1 MKNKLLNKEKIH
13 LGYELFMAVLALIA
27 VVIAFLDV
35 TGKINMH
42 TGYNEF
48 YYTELV
54 ILIIFALDYFTR
66 LFKADNKRLFVRK
79 NIPDLISIIPFNAF
93 LRAFRIVRFVRVLRF
108 IRVIK
113 LFRFFALIKKFK
125 FNINKFIYTNGL
137 IYVIYI
143 TIAMIIFG
151 AIGIYHFE
159 YGLSVHS
166 FEDALWW
173 SFVTIS
179 SVGYGDIAPVTTYGR
194 LIASLQ
200 MIVGMGFA
208 GMLTG
213 TIATY
218 FIGNKIKQTVKT
230 TRGILNLSDMSSEE
244 LQIVLEFVDDI
255 RKKRQ

>member
-1 MKNKLLNKEKIH
+1 MKNKALYLNKERIH
-13 LGYELFMAVLALIA
+13 LGYELFMALLALIA
-27 VVIAFLDV
+27 VVIAFLDL

-42 TGYNEF
+42 VSHNEF
-48 YYTELV
+48 YYTELA
-54 ILIIFALDYFTR
+54 ILIVFAVDYLAR
-66 LFKADNKRLFVRK
+66 LYSAEDKRLFIRK
-79 NIPDLISIIPFNAF
+79 NIPDLLSIIPFNAF
-93 LRAFRIVRFVRVLRF
+93 FRAFRVVRLLRVLRL
-108 IRVIK
+108 VK
-113 LFRFFALIKKFK
+113 LFRFAVVAKKFK
-125 FNINKFIYTNGL
+125 LNINHFVYTNGL

-159 YGLSVHS
+159 YGLTIFS

-194 LIASLQ
+194 LIAVMQ
-200 MIVGMGFA
+200 MVVGIGFA

-218 FIGNKIKQTVKT
+218 FIGNKIKQTVRSA
-230 TRGILNLSDMSSEE
+230 RGILNLSDLSDEE
-244 LQIVLEFVDDI
+244 LQVVLEFVDEI